1 LFAFTGGGVAGGK
14 SIITTRPWASKR

>member
-14 SIITTRPWASKR
+14 SIITILSWASKW